1 VTDGRVDLVVKNA
14 RTAVNSDESVVS
26 IAAREGKIVAIAKSA
41 SEFFGATTVVDAEGR
56 WVLPG
61 AIDTHAHLGQTAPEY
76 EDREGFDMASSF
88 EWDTRSALAGGV
100 TTALNY
106 VRFGQGSLMEVYR
119 AERAIA
125 KANSRIDI
133 LFHGYVMNQAQIRE
147 VLPGVAEGL
156 RTFKLFMPYRG
167 QEAKDLGGIGSLN
180 HAELRLAFREIAAA
194 GAQALVHAEDGDIV
208 EHCTAAA
215 RRSGDSLADW
225 EASRPTV
232 AEGDATLSALYL
244 AGTEG
249 CPVTIVHV
257 SSIEGVR
264 ARRALGRGSAA
275 LESCPHYLLLSTD
288 SGIGPRGKVAPPL
301 RRPADVAPLLDAVV
315 AGDIDFFGSDHNTW
329 PAEAKQDMWSGRA
342 GLPGIGLLLPLLATE
357 LVANQ
362 GLGVERLARL
372 VSTNAAQRFGLYPA
386 KGTLQVGSDADL
398 VVLEEG
404 RRIVTAED
412 LASPVDYSPY
422 EGMTLRYWPR
432 ITVRGGAIVYAD
444 GQFPNDHLRGDVL
457 NQREPQPAA
466 RQ

>member
-1 VTDGRVDLVVKNA
+1 MTEGRADLVVDNA
-14 RTAVNSDESVVS
+14 RIAVGGRESVVT
-26 IAAREGKIVAIAKSA
+26 IAVSDGKIVAIADPA
-41 SEFFGATTVVDAEGR
+41 TMLFGATTTVNAEGR

-106 VRFGQGSLMEVYR
+106 VRFGQGSLMDVYR
-119 AERAIA
+119 TEWAIA
-125 KANSRIDI
+125 AANSRVDI
-133 LFHGYVMNQAQIRE
+133 LFHGYVMNQEQLHEIR
-147 VLPGVAEGL
+147 PGVAEGL

-180 HAELRLAFREIAAA
+180 HAELRLAFREIGAA

-215 RRSGDSLADW
+215 RMAGDSLADW

-232 AEGDATLSALYL
+232 AEGDATFSALYL

-288 SGIGPRGKVAPPL
+288 SGIGPHGKVAPPL
-301 RRPADVAPLLDAVV
+301 RRPADVRPLLDAVI
-315 AGDIDFFGSDHNTW
+315 AGEIDFFGSDHNTW
-329 PAEAKQDMWSGRA
+329 PAEAKRDMWSGRA

-362 GLGVERLARL
+362 GLGVDRLARL

-404 RRIVTAED
+404 SRIVTAQD

-432 ITVRGGAIVYAD
+432 ITVRGGAVVYAE
-444 GQFPNDHLRGDVL
+444 GQFPNDHLRGDIL
-457 NQREPQPAA
+457 NHRELRPAA